1 MLTKRNILTVSL
13 ILTLCVAVST
23 GLQGLAHHTACTSAS
38 CEKVHASSFG
48 SLFGIPLG
56 LWAIPGLLL
65 VTVFHLKKRT
75 TVVSCALAAMLGA
88 EIYLTFV
95 QLYFIRALCLLCFCF
110 LALLLLSFLL
120 ALHKAILERAVLIT
134 CLFFFCSHF
143 FFFFPNMEPR
153 CTLPQ
158 FPADSRVEVFGS
170 PSCFHCKEAIA
181 QLKGICSDYGA
192 DLVLR
197 PVPLS
202 QADYGPTLDW
212 VCSLFFEKKTGC
224 AKRLGLR
231 IVQRNEKSLSEI
243 APHDETEAVSLPV
256 IRVKTPQGTRLFK
269 GWHEGFSEGIYEL
282 LENRVAVDFSVG
294 RNLAGDVTGK
304 GCAMEICKE

>member
-1 MLTKRNILTVSL
+1 MLTKSNILTLSL
-13 ILTLCVAVST
+13 ILTLCVAIST
-23 GLQGLAHHTACTSAS
+23 GLQGLAHHIACTTAS

-56 LWAIPGLLL
+56 LWAIPGLLFVMAL
-65 VTVFHLKKRT
+65 HLKKRRT
-75 TVVSCALAAMLGA
+75 MVSCALAAMLGA

-95 QLYFIRALCLLCFCF
+95 QLYFIHALCLLCFSF
-110 LALLLLSFLL
+110 LALLLLSFVL
-120 ALHKAILERAVLIT
+120 ALHKSILARAVLIT
-134 CLFFFCSHF
+134 CLFFFGFHF

-153 CTLPQ
+153 CTLAQ
-158 FPADSRVEVFGS
+158 LPAHSRVEVFGS
-170 PSCFHCKEAIA
+170 PSCSHCKEAIA

-202 QADYGPTLDW
+202 PADYGPTLDW
-212 VCSLFFEKKTGC
+212 VCGLFFEKKTGC

-243 APHDETEAVSLPV
+243 APHDETEAVGLPV
-256 IRVKTPQGTRLFK
+256 IRVTTPQGTRLFM
-269 GWHEGFSEGIYEL
+269 GWHERFREGVYQL
-282 LENRVAVDFSVG
+282 LENRVATG
-294 RNLAGDVTGK
+294 PNVTGTA
-304 GCAMEICKE
+304 CAMEICKE